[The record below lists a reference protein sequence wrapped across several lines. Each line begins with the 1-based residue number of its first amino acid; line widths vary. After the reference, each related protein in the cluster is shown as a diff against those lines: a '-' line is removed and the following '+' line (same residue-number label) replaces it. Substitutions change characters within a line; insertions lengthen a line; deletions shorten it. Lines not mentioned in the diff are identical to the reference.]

1 MPIQERQRVVEVFC
15 GQESGIFRAIIS
27 HANAMGKSGRNTPE
41 QKELSNLLKRL
52 DKLITAME
60 SIGLEEYLNR
70 RQNRWRILTSN
81 LILGIAK
88 GLGTAVGFTILGA
101 VLFLILQRI
110 AMANLPIIGDFIAQ
124 IVKIVE
130 RRG

>member
-1 MPIQERQRVVEVFC
+1 MEVFS
-15 GQESGIFRAIIS
+15 EAAYGIFRAIIS
-27 HANAMGKSGRNTPE
+27 HANAMGTNGQNTPE
-41 QKELSNLLKRL
+41 KEELSSLIQRL

-70 RQNRWRILTSN
+70 RRNRWRLLASN
-81 LILGIAK
+81 LILGAAK

-124 IVKIVE
+124 IVHFVE
-130 RRG
+130 QRGR